1 MSTIKTALC
10 KRGGGSGKGKRKS
23 KRNLSKVRGKVGRKR
38 NRSKPKQHRPKA
50 KANKQEKN
58 PNPLT
63 CCCPQPFVH
72 TRSGTRGQQARMSAQ
87 TNRTGTREDG
97 RKGAKRQNEAI
108 KQSEHKTKWKSSSL
122 YTTTNHCTH
131 HCTHHHTI
139 TQITPL
145 TPVPMELMAAQSS
158 WKGREEG

>member
-1 MSTIKTALC
+1 MLREGNTMQVRYKS
-10 KRGGGSGKGKRKS
+10 GGGNEEGEGASTCCFHKT
-23 KRNLSKVRGKVGRKR
+23 
-38 NRSKPKQHRPKA
+38 
-50 KANKQEKN
+50 KQEKN